1 MAEVIIRNLNRWLEF
16 IVAAMLVIL
25 NLANLFAHTPLMWR
39 DPPTAIGSVSP
50 LFITS
55 VVVGVV
61 GVGWIKHVVRQVVVS
76 GSRPYAQREIELL
89 KRHITGVAG

>member
-1 MAEVIIRNLNRWLEF
+1 MAEVIIRNLTCWLEF

-25 NLANLFAHTPLMWR
+25 NLVNVLAHTPLMWR
-39 DPPTAIGSVSP
+39 DPQTAIGIMSP

-61 GVGWIKHVVRQVVVS
+61 GVVLIKHVVRQVVVS
-76 GSRPYAQREIELL
+76 GSRPYAQREIALL
-89 KRHITGVAG
+89 KRHKTGVVG

>member
-1 MAEVIIRNLNRWLEF
+1 MAEVIIRNITRWLES

-25 NLANLFAHTPLMWR
+25 NLANLLAHTPLMWR
-39 DPPTAIGSVSP
+39 DPPTAIGIMSP

-61 GVGWIKHVVRQVVVS
+61 GVVLIRHVVRQVVVS

-89 KRHITGVAG
+89 RRSKTGVAG